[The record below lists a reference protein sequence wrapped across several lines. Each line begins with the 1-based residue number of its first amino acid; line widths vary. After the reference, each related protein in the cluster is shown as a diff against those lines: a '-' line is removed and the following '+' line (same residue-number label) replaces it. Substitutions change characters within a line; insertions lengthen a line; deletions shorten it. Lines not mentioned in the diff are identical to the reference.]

1 VPASGA
7 GGAAGSVVGA
17 GGGVGPQGLA
27 GLLEA
32 PGLQASPQVRAFLAS
47 GGVDP
52 RVVSVLDT
60 VLAHHSVGVA
70 DVVSTSSPVHVQAID
85 IVSVDGQPVGPQNF
99 AARDLVTEIAAL
111 DSSVRPDEIGT
122 PWPIQSPGFF
132 SDPTSQG
139 SLHLAFEMP
148 GANSGASA
156 ASVVPGAG
164 AVPGAAAVPGANAMV
179 GSPVPGASAAVPGA
193 AVPGAAVPGAAVPGA
208 APAGVDPSAVPP
220 PAGASPAATG
230 GTPGGGAPA
239 GTALDAAAG
248 GAGAP
253 SGDPNFASPA
263 AHAAYEA
270 AHKELGVPY
279 LYGGES
285 PQAGFDCSGLMQWAY
300 HQAGINLPRVADQQ
314 FTVGTSVGLNDLKEG
329 DLVFFRIGGGDV
341 DHVGMYV
348 GNHMFL
354 EAPRTGEVVQMA
366 DLRNP
371 YWSSQFAGARRVVPL
386 SGAGLGQAAGAPGA
400 GTGAPA
406 GVPPVAGTAAPGV
419 PAGTAPVDP
428 TAAPATPGV
437 APAATPAGDPA
448 TAAPVAGATPAAA
461 AGATPAAA
469 AGATPVPTPGTVDPG
484 AAVPGVSSTAQFQAA
499 GGGHEHHHH
508 KLNTVKF
515 MQAVQPSPGSPLA
528 QAAGAG
534 APGAV
539 DPTAAQGQP
548 VAGQPVADQVQ
559 GQPGTAPPGTTPA
572 GAGDQ
577 ALSQAAPAGS
587 VISVSSSML
596 TSGQQT
602 FVAHLASLTGLNTR
616 VVAGW
621 VLAEESGSAAQG
633 REAASNFNW
642 LNIGYFDSGAG
653 AIAHATP
660 FSNPVSAAEQ
670 TAKFLKGEWGGAST
684 GIRDILK
691 TVGQPPDNQIMAIA
705 NSGWASSHYNNG
717 ANLRSTFEELADMKI
732 VTAPPPGA
740 GLAIPPPGTTV
751 T

>member
-1 VPASGA
+1 
-7 GGAAGSVVGA
+7 
-17 GGGVGPQGLA
+17 
-27 GLLEA
+27 LEA
-32 PGLQASPQVRAFLAS
+32 PGLQASAQARAFLAS

-52 RVVSVLDT
+52 RVVSVLGS

-70 DVVSTSSPVHVQAID
+70 DVVASSSPVHVQVLD
-85 IVSVDGQPVGPQNF
+85 IVSVDGQPVGPDNF

-111 DSSVRPDEIGT
+111 GPGVRPDEIGT

-132 SDPTSQG
+132 SDQGSQA

-148 GANSGASA
+148 GANA
-156 ASVVPGAG
+156 AQAGGLPG
-164 AVPGAAAVPGANAMV
+164 
-179 GSPVPGASAAVPGA
+179 AVPGA
-193 AVPGAAVPGAAVPGA
+193 AVPGAVPGAVVPGAVPGAAVPGA
-208 APAGVDPSAVPP
+208 VPGAAVPGAVPPGVDPSAAPTPAAPAAPAANVISPATP
-220 PAGASPAATG
+220 ASATPAGATPAGA
-230 GTPGGGAPA
+230 APA
-239 GTALDAAAG
+239 GTALDAATAA
-248 GAGAP
+248 AGAAA
-253 SGDPNFASPA
+253 SNPNFASPI
-263 AHAAYEA
+263 AHAAFEA

-285 PQAGFDCSGLMQWAY
+285 PKAGFDCSGLMQWAY
-300 HQAGINLPRVADQQ
+300 HQAGIDLPRVADQQ
-314 FTVGTSVGLNDLKEG
+314 FTAGTAVGLNDLKEG

-366 DLRNP
+366 DLRNS

-386 SGAGLGQAAGAPGA
+386 SGGGLSQAVTAPAAGTTPAAGA
-400 GTGAPA
+400 APA
-406 GVPPVAGTAAPGV
+406 GNTHVAGTAAPAGV
-419 PAGTAPVDP
+419 
-428 TAAPATPGV
+428 
-437 APAATPAGDPA
+437 TPAVDPA
-448 TAAPVAGATPAAA
+448 TTTPAAAGTPVAGAPA

-469 AGATPVPTPGTVDPG
+469 GVTPVPTPGAADPS
-484 AAVPGVSSTAQFQAA
+484 AAVPGGSGSAQFQAV
-499 GGGHEHHHH
+499 GGHAPHH

-515 MQAVQPSPGSPLA
+515 LQAVQPPPGSPLA
-528 QAAGAG
+528 PAAGAG
-534 APGAV
+534 APGGV
-539 DPTAAQGQP
+539 DPAATGQP
-548 VAGQPVADQVQ
+548 AAGQPVVDQVQ
-559 GQPGTAPPGTTPA
+559 GQPGTTAPAGTTAA
-572 GAGDQ
+572 GVGEQ
-577 ALSQAAPAGS
+577 ALSQAAPASS
-587 VISVSSSML
+587 VVSVSSSLM

-602 FVAHLASLTGLNTR
+602 FVARLSSLTGLNTR

-633 REAASNFNW
+633 RESASNFNW
-642 LNIGYFDSGAG
+642 LNIGYFDSGTG

-717 ANLRSTFEELADMKI
+717 ANLRSTFEELSDMKI
-732 VTAPPPGA
+732 VTAAPAGA
-740 GLAIPPPGTTV
+740 GIAVPAPGTTA

>member
-1 VPASGA
+1 M
-7 GGAAGSVVGA
+7 
-17 GGGVGPQGLA
+17 
-27 GLLEA
+27 
-32 PGLQASPQVRAFLAS
+32 
-47 GGVDP
+47 
-52 RVVSVLDT
+52 
-60 VLAHHSVGVA
+60 
-70 DVVSTSSPVHVQAID
+70 HVQALD
-85 IVSVDGQPVGPQNF
+85 IVSVDGQPVGPDNF
-99 AARDLVTEIAAL
+99 AARDLVTEIAAM

-132 SDPTSQG
+132 SDQSSQA

-148 GANSGASA
+148 GTNAGEPA
-156 ASVVPGAG
+156 AGQVPGAG
-164 AVPGAAAVPGANAMV
+164 AVPGAGVPGANAVPGAVPGAAVPGA
-179 GSPVPGASAAVPGA
+179 VPGAAVPGAVPGA
-193 AVPGAAVPGAAVPGA
+193 AVPGAAVPGAVPGAAVPGGAVPGPVDPTAAQPGAPAANVASSTAPAGTAPAGATPAGTAPADSTPAGA
-208 APAGVDPSAVPP
+208 APAG
-220 PAGASPAATG
+220 AT
-230 GTPGGGAPA
+230 PA
-239 GTALDAAAG
+239 GTVLDAAAG
-248 GAGAP
+248 SGAGG
-253 SGDPNFASPA
+253 GDPNFASPA
-263 AHAAYEA
+263 AHAAFEA

-285 PQAGFDCSGLMQWAY
+285 PKAGFDCSGLMQWAY

-386 SGAGLGQAAGAPGA
+386 SGGGLSQAATTPAGTAPAAGTTPVAGTTPAGAPATGTPAAPGGVTPAVDPATTPAAGGATPAAAGAPAAAASVPTPGVPDPNAAGVPATGTAQFQAVGGHEPPHHHRLNTVKFMPAVQPTPGSPLDPAA

-406 GVPPVAGTAAPGV
+406 GV
-419 PAGTAPVDP
+419 DP
-428 TAAPATPGV
+428 T
-437 APAATPAGDPA
+437 
-448 TAAPVAGATPAAA
+448 
-461 AGATPAAA
+461 
-469 AGATPVPTPGTVDPG
+469 
-484 AAVPGVSSTAQFQAA
+484 TAQ
-499 GGGHEHHHH
+499 
-508 KLNTVKF
+508 
-515 MQAVQPSPGSPLA
+515 P
-528 QAAGAG
+528 
-534 APGAV
+534 
-539 DPTAAQGQP
+539 GQP
-548 VAGQPVADQVQ
+548 VAGQPVVDQVQ
-559 GQPGTAPPGTTPA
+559 GQPGTTPPA
-572 GAGDQ
+572 GAPTTGVGAGAE
-577 ALSQAAPAGS
+577 ALSQAPVPAGS

-602 FVAHLASLTGLNTR
+602 FVAHLSSLTGLNTR

-642 LNIGYFDSGAG
+642 LNIGYFDSGTG

-684 GIRDILK
+684 GIRDIMK

-717 ANLRSTFEELADMKI
+717 ANLRATFEELANMKI
-732 VTAPPPGA
+732 VTAPAAGA
-740 GLAIPPPGTTV
+740 GMAVPTPGTAIT
-751 T
+751 